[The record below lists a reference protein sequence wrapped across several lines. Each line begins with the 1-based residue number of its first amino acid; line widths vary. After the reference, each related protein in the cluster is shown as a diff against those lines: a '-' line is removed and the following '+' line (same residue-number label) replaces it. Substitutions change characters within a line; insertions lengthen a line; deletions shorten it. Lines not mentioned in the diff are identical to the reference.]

1 MSLKSFHLVFIIASI
16 LLSLG
21 ITVWGGRENLVLSVL
36 GGVSSVALGIYLRAV
51 LKKLKGVS
59 YY

>member
-1 MSLKSFHLVFIIASI
+1 MSLKSFHLVFITASI

-21 ITVWGGRENLVLSVL
+21 LTVWGGREDLLLSVF
-36 GGVSSVALGIYLRAV
+36 GGISSVTLGIYLRVV
-51 LKKLKGVS
+51 LKKLKSVS